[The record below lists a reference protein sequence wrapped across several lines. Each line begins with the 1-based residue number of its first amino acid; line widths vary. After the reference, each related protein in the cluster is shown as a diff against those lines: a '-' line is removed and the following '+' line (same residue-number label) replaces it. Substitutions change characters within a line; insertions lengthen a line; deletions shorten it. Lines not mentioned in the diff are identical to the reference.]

1 MKTEYLTVRITQ
13 RMREILHR
21 HSEQKQMHVAEL
33 VRHILE
39 STYTQGANHV

>member
-13 RMREILHR
+13 RMRDLLHN

-39 STYTQGANHV
+39 STIAKGVSHV